1 MFMEGKSMKP
11 DLTITRK
18 NGVQTVEVEYDR
30 GDLDAAFELLRQ
42 ALPAI
47 EQLDE
52 CTRHTQKPG
61 EAS

>member
-1 MFMEGKSMKP
+1 MKP

-18 NGVQTVEVEYDR
+18 NGVQTVKVEYDR

-52 CTRHTQKPG
+52 CTRYPQKTG

>member
-1 MFMEGKSMKP
+1 MKP

-18 NGVQTVEVEYDR
+18 NGVQTVKVEYDR

-52 CTRHTQKPG
+52 CTRKKK
-61 EAS
+61 AS

>member
-1 MFMEGKSMKP
+1 MKP
-11 DLTITRK
+11 DLTITTR
-18 NGVQTVEVEYDR
+18 NGVRSVKVEYDH
-30 GDLDAAFELLRQ
+30 GDKAAAFELLRQ

-52 CTRHTQKPG
+52 CTRYPQKTG